1 MKNWSRQL
9 LSVLIMTGSL
19 SALPATAQVPLMDRN
34 AQAPLMR
41 LVNVRAEATREVA
54 NDQMEA
60 QVYTE
65 LSNSSAAALA
75 TQINQTINRAL
86 TLSRKY
92 PQVKVSTGSQNTY
105 PVYDDRSRKLQQWR
119 GRAQLNLRS
128 TDFAQ
133 MSALI
138 AELQQSML
146 VENINFTV
154 SPELRQR
161 TENELL
167 ADATRAFRNRAGAI
181 QQIWGAGGFELVNID
196 YNSDMPMRR
205 PPIMMAR
212 MANAEAGDVVRQ
224 EMQGGESSITLVAS
238 GVIQLR

>member
-86 TLSRKY
+86 TLSR
-92 PQVKVSTGSQNTY
+92 NA
-105 PVYDDRSRKLQQWR
+105 RSVRPWNSPRRCPDIAVLTPPHR
-119 GRAQLNLRS
+119 HPCAVIPLITAPPRA
-128 TDFAQ
+128 
-133 MSALI
+133 
-138 AELQQSML
+138 
-146 VENINFTV
+146 
-154 SPELRQR
+154 
-161 TENELL
+161 
-167 ADATRAFRNRAGAI
+167 AGK
-181 QQIWGAGGFELVNID
+181 
-196 YNSDMPMRR
+196 P
-205 PPIMMAR
+205 
-212 MANAEAGDVVRQ
+212 
-224 EMQGGESSITLVAS
+224 
-238 GVIQLR
+238 